1 MEARGAKRVK
11 KMSTVHVGKWQ
22 FVIKGGGGVRWT
34 SIGIVMYRA
43 HARKRWR
50 ATLRGTYFS
59 LKKEKSEVEV
69 MCSLWNKTRKR
80 TSIDH
85 PNYISYLHAVFS
97 TNNFLCLVTTS
108 LIRPLDFSNEILPR
122 RTEEARSRS
131 GKSENSRRVSSTRC
145 PWTVHL
151 FSRNVTLALS
161 DGNNRSGTANW
172 PRGLIATNC
181 SITRVHTLERIV
193 ARIQLLLAYTATR
206 DRGSYRCTLGR
217 IVFQRRK
224 PVTREWYASYQDA

>member
-1 MEARGAKRVK
+1 MDVDRHCDVSSSRTKMLEGYASRDLFLAEERK
-11 KMSTVHVGKWQ
+11 KWNRSYV
-22 FVIKGGGGVRWT
+22 
-34 SIGIVMYRA
+34 
-43 HARKRWR
+43 
-50 ATLRGTYFS
+50 LS
-59 LKKEKSEVEV
+59 LEQDKEKNLDRSSQLYLISMRSFSYEQFLMSRYDV
-69 MCSLWNKTRKR
+69 SHPSTR
-80 TSIDH
+80 
-85 PNYISYLHAVFS
+85 
-97 TNNFLCLVTTS
+97 FLKLNS
-108 LIRPLDFSNEILPR
+108 SS
-122 RTEEARSRS
+122 TEEARSRS